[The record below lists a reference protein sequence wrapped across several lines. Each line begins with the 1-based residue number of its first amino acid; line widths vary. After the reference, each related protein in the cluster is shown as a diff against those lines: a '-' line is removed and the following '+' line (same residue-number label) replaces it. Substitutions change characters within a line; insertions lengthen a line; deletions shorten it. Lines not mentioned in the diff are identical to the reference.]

1 MRVVSKWVVRWRL
14 GRPIVAWSLL
24 WIFLLVAFGI
34 WPAAFATQ
42 DPNRQNLRATL
53 QPRSAQHLLGTDH
66 LGRDIWSRLVFGT
79 RISLQVGGLAV
90 AAAAFVGFV
99 LGLSA
104 GFYEGLVGIS
114 IMRVTDALWCVPSLV
129 LALAL
134 VAVRGPGLGNVILAV
149 GLVYVPA
156 FARLAR
162 AQVMAIKQLPFVEAA
177 RAVGAGHGRLMLR
190 HITPNVLTPI
200 VVQASLSVGHAIIV
214 EASLSFLGV
223 GIPPPTATWGGLLR
237 DGFGFIYR
245 RPTFS
250 VAPGIFLFLTVLAAN
265 FLGDALRDGLDPR
278 MRGRR

>member
-1 MRVVSKWVVRWRL
+1 MIW
-14 GRPIVAWSLL
+14 ILL
-24 WIFLLVAFGI
+24 LIAFGLG
-34 WPAAFATQ
+34 PELFTSY

-53 QPRSAQHLLGTDH
+53 EPASAQHWVGTDH

-90 AAAAFVGFV
+90 AAAGLAGFV

-104 GFYEGLVGIS
+104 GFYEGVVGILV
-114 IMRVTDALWCVPSLV
+114 MRITDALWCVPSLV
-129 LALAL
+129 LAVAL

-149 GLVYVPA
+149 GLVYLPA

-162 AQVMAIKQLPFVEAA
+162 AQVLSTKQLPFVEAA
-177 RAVGAGHGRLMLR
+177 RALGAGNGRIMLR

-223 GIPPPTATWGGLLR
+223 GIAPPTATWGGLLR

-245 RPTFS
+245 APTFS

-278 MRGRR
+278 MRGRH

>member
-1 MRVVSKWVVRWRL
+1 VARWVLRWRL
-14 GRPIVAWSLL
+14 GRPIVVWSVL
-24 WIFLLVAFGI
+24 WILLLVMFGL
-34 WPAAFATQ
+34 WPTVFASQ

-53 QPRSAQHLLGTDH
+53 QPRSSQHLLGTDH
-66 LGRDIWSRLVFGT
+66 LGRDLWSRLVFGT

-90 AAAAFVGFV
+90 AAAGFVGFV
-99 LGLSA
+99 LGVSA
-104 GFYEGLVGIS
+104 GFYEGLVGILV
-114 IMRVTDALWCVPSLV
+114 MRVTDALWCVPSLV

-162 AQVMAIKQLPFVEAA
+162 AQVLAIKQLPFVEAA
-177 RAVGAGHGRLMLR
+177 RAVGAGNGRIMLQ

-223 GIPPPTATWGGLLR
+223 GIAPPTATWGGLLR

-245 RPTFS
+245 TPTFS
-250 VAPGIFLFLTVLAAN
+250 IAPGIFLFLTVLAAN

>member
-1 MRVVSKWVVRWRL
+1 M
-14 GRPIVAWSLL
+14 
-24 WIFLLVAFGI
+24 
-34 WPAAFATQ
+34 
-42 DPNRQNLRATL
+42 
-53 QPRSAQHLLGTDH
+53 
-66 LGRDIWSRLVFGT
+66 
-79 RISLQVGGLAV
+79 
-90 AAAAFVGFV
+90 
-99 LGLSA
+99 
-104 GFYEGLVGIS
+104 
-114 IMRVTDALWCVPSLV
+114 PSLV

-162 AQVMAIKQLPFVEAA
+162 AQVLAIKQLPFVEAA
-177 RAVGAGHGRLMLR
+177 RAVGAGNGRIMLQ

-223 GIPPPTATWGGLLR
+223 GMHDPAVQGTST
-237 DGFGFIYR
+237 FIYR
-245 RPTFS
+245 TPTFS
-250 VAPGIFLFLTVLAAN
+250 IAPGIFLFLTVLAAN